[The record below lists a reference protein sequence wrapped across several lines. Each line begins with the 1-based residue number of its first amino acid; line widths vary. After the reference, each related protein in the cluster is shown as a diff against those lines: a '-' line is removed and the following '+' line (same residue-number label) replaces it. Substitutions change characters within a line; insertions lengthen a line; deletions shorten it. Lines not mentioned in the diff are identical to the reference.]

1 MAKLAQAFVVLAA
14 LPGAAL
20 ANPSIPEPGILP
32 LLGLGLVAA
41 AVIKRRRK

>member
-1 MAKLAQAFVVLAA
+1 MAKVAQAFLVLAA
-14 LPGAAL
+14 LPGAAF
-20 ANPSIPEPGILP
+20 AGPVIPEPNVLP